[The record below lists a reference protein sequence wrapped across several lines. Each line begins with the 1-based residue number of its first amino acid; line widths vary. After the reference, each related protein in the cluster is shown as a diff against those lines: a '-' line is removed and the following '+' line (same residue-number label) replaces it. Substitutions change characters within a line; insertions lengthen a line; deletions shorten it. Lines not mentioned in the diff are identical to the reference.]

1 MESPR
6 TRRHVRDND
15 YEAQADEAA
24 PAQTAR
30 IVVSRD
36 RGSGEVRASA
46 RRAEMAGEEPGRA
59 VALVLRLPGGLQCHS
74 FDTKASK
81 NATPD
86 VRSNSSSSQGI
97 RYSTGTVIF
106 LAASIRAS
114 YTNTPPRLR
123 AATRDSTA
131 VNISPVTTPTT
142 RRRSRSA
149 LDADL
154 GQRLQGIQGRL
165 PFRHRTLRQ
174 RHVVVDDDR
183 GDRLAR
189 RPGLMDRLGP
199 LLILTVSRPVTM
211 PGRVDRF

>member
-1 MESPR
+1 VSFLRHEGAEKRDPGCAVEFLVVPR
-6 TRRHVRDND
+6 NPVLDRDGDLSRRLDQSVVH
-15 YEAQADEAA
+15 ETPTKLTAA
-24 PAQTAR
+24 
-30 IVVSRD
+30 I
-36 RGSGEVRASA
+36 
-46 RRAEMAGEEPGRA
+46 
-59 VALVLRLPGGLQCHS
+59 
-74 FDTKASK
+74 
-81 NATPD
+81 
-86 VRSNSSSSQGI
+86 
-97 RYSTGTVIF
+97 
-106 LAASIRAS
+106 
-114 YTNTPPRLR
+114 
-123 AATRDSTA
+123 RDSTA

>member
-86 VRSNSSSSQGI
+86 VRSNSSSSHEI

-106 LAASIRAS
+106 PAASIRAS
-114 YTNTPPRLR
+114 CTKPQRSSRQRSGIRPPSTSARSPHQRHAGVADRLSTPISGSACR
-123 AATRDSTA
+123 ASRAGYHSGTA
-131 VNISPVTTPTT
+131 
-142 RRRSRSA
+142 RSA
-149 LDADL
+149 SDML
-154 GQRLQGIQGRL
+154 
-165 PFRHRTLRQ
+165 
-174 RHVVVDDDR
+174 
-183 GDRLAR
+183 
-189 RPGLMDRLGP
+189 
-199 LLILTVSRPVTM
+199 
-211 PGRVDRF
+211 